1 MRLNPFAEFQITNN
15 EIPINVKSVVQTG
28 AKIKLGGLNDGLFN
42 VTYQVLI
49 ADEVKNPDKQPIVN
63 GIRRQ
68 IKSEGMYFNDF
79 IIGIVNN

>member
-1 MRLNPFAEFQITNN
+1 
-15 EIPINVKSVVQTG
+15 VKSVVQTG